1 MIIPDASLLLY
12 AYDEASP
19 FHGKA
24 ARWWSDLLSGSEP
37 IGLVPAVLFAFIRV
51 GTSPRVFENPLSIA
65 EASHHVRTWLDVPV
79 VELLDIEKADVG
91 QALAWL
97 TDAGAGGNLTT
108 DAQIAA
114 IARRH
119 QAVVHTAD
127 TDFARFPGVRWKN
140 PLL

>member
-1 MIIPDASLLLY
+1 VIIPDASLLLY

-24 ARWWSDLLSGSEP
+24 AGWWSDLLSGSEP